1 LSKTADAAWA
11 EVRPYKFYA
20 PVAYAGVIRRARLL
34 DRVAASPGAGV
45 VLLQGPAGHGKT
57 TALQQLKEL
66 QEAEGRV
73 TAWLTFD
80 QGDND
85 PRRFTAQM
93 KAFLDDLAVRAGMDE
108 AKTAR
113 SPRQRHRRDWL
124 VASLA
129 AFTRPVALFFDEF
142 HALTERSALE
152 QFKLLFETA
161 SDRVRVFIGSRSLP
175 DVGLARLVVNNRALI
190 LHGDDLRFTPKE
202 VEEFFASAG
211 DLGIDLDEVD
221 AIYQRTEGWPA
232 ALQLFRLTLGSP
244 HVRKSLGKENLR
256 PPRELAEYLAENV
269 LALQPPR
276 IQEFLLQTS
285 KLTRLSAALCDEVLG
300 WNDSRDILVHLE
312 RSGMF
317 LRCVDPQLGW
327 YKYHTLF
334 SSILAEQLRNES
346 TDGADEV
353 HRRAAH
359 WYMRN
364 GHFEEAVLHATTCRE
379 YDLAADA
386 LNRWASRLVAYAHL
400 QTLEQW
406 SERLPYEKI
415 ASRRDLAIKVA
426 YALVFLRRRQRARPL
441 LDLLRADVDSGTVAS
456 TTNARI
462 VLSMAAMLDNDVQGA
477 YELSEQVPMHDTELT
492 GFPAFELGASSN
504 LRAYCA
510 LIRQEYVLARD
521 YLSQARIYN
530 DHVNAPFSRGYTAA
544 VATVALVMQG
554 HLREALARLRDET
567 SDSVDEPDRSVA
579 AAVSVAAQVWALYEA
594 NELAAAETL
603 FTQHR
608 EVIASSTRFD
618 FLVVAYMSAARLY
631 EALGRPGHAETL
643 LDEVEAIGR
652 ENGWAPLVCTVKW
665 ERVRRVLLQDSVDE
679 AIAIAATARYEPE
692 LPEDWISIGS
702 DVESRELGEIRLAI
716 AVRDLAEAHARID
729 HEFRRQRGRVL
740 RQVKLHL
747 MAALVASRSGDE
759 AGARRHVRT
768 ALGVARPGGYVRV
781 FLDEGAEVLALLQQ
795 ELQHLS
801 ENHRRPPA
809 DPERE
814 FIETLLEAAGAAPEA
829 TPGQFTT
836 ALPVLT
842 DREREMLA
850 LLANGI
856 SNKGIANRLFVSEN
870 TVKFHLKNIYAKLG
884 VTSRVQ
890 AVSAAR
896 QMGIVG

>member
-1 LSKTADAAWA
+1 MRKTADAAWV

-20 PVAYAGVIRRARLL
+20 PVAYAGVIRRARIL
-34 DRVAASPGAGV
+34 DRVAAAPGASV
-45 VLLQGPAGHGKT
+45 ILLQGPAGHGKT

-66 QEAEGRV
+66 QEASGRL
-73 TAWLTFD
+73 TGWLTFD
-80 QGDND
+80 VGDND
-85 PRRFTAQM
+85 PRRFAAQM
-93 KAFLDDLAVRAGMDE
+93 KAFLDDLAARAGMGE
-108 AKTAR
+108 SKPVRNA
-113 SPRQRHRRDWL
+113 RQRHGSNWL
-124 VASLA
+124 VDRLAS
-129 AFTRPVALFFDEF
+129 FTRPMALFFDEF
-142 HALTERSALE
+142 QTLTDRSALE
-152 QFKLLFETA
+152 QFKALFETA
-161 SDRVRVFIGSRSLP
+161 TDRVRVFIGSRSLP

-244 HVRKSLGKENLR
+244 QVRKSLGKENLR

-276 IQEFLLQTS
+276 IQEFLLQTA

-300 WNDSRDILVHLE
+300 WNDSRDVLMHLE

-317 LRCVDPQLGW
+317 LRCVDPQAGW

-334 SSILAEQLRNES
+334 SSILAEQLRTHS
-346 TDGADEV
+346 ADVADEV
-353 HRRAAH
+353 HRRAAR

-386 LNRWASRLVAYAHL
+386 LNRWASRLVACAHL
-400 QTLEQW
+400 NTLEQW
-406 SERLPYEKI
+406 SERLPYDRI

-441 LDLLRADVDSGTVAS
+441 LELLQADVSSGTVGA

-462 VLSMAAMLDNDVQGA
+462 VLSMAAMLDNDVLGA
-477 YELSEQVPMHDTELT
+477 YEISEQVPLHETEST
-492 GFPAFELGASSN
+492 GFAAFELSAAAN

-521 YLSQARIYN
+521 YLAQARIYN
-530 DHVNAPFSRGYTAA
+530 DHVNAPFSRGYTTA
-544 VATVALVMQG
+544 VTTVALVMQG
-554 HLREALARLRDET
+554 HLREALARLRDEANELT
-567 SDSVDEPDRSVA
+567 DEPDRSVA
-579 AAVSVAAQVWALYEA
+579 AAVAVAAQVWALYEA
-594 NELAAAETL
+594 NDLTAAEAL

-618 FLVVAYMSAARLY
+618 FLAVAYVPAARLY
-631 EALGRPGHAETL
+631 EALGRPGHAEGL

-652 ENGWAPLVCTVKW
+652 ENGWTALVSTVKW

-679 AIAIAATARYEPE
+679 AIAIAATARFEPE
-692 LPEDWISIGS
+692 LPEDWVPIGS
-702 DVESRELGEIRLAI
+702 DVESREFGEIRLAI
-716 AVRDLAEAHARID
+716 AVGDLAEASARID
-729 HEFRRQRGRVL
+729 HEVRRQRGRTL
-740 RQVKLHL
+740 RQLKLHL
-747 MAALVASRSGDE
+747 MAALVASRTRDE
-759 AGARRHVRT
+759 AGCRRHVRT
-768 ALGVARPGGYVRV
+768 ALTLARPGGYVRV
-781 FLDEGAEVLALLQQ
+781 FLDEGPEVVSLLQQ
-795 ELQHLS
+795 ELHLLV
-801 ENHRRPPA
+801 ENPRRPSP

-814 FIETLLEAAGAAPEA
+814 FLEAVLTAAGAAAAP
-829 TPGQFTT
+829 THGPMG
-836 ALPVLT
+836 ALPALT
-842 DREREMLA
+842 ERECEMLK

-870 TVKFHLKNIYAKLG
+870 TVKFHLKNIYAKLA

>member
-1 LSKTADAAWA
+1 LRKSADAAWA
-11 EVRPYKFYA
+11 EVRPYKFFA
-20 PVAYAGVIRRARLL
+20 PVAYAGVIRRARIL
-34 DRVAASPGAGV
+34 DRVAAVPGASV

-57 TALQQLKEL
+57 TALQQLKDL
-66 QEAEGRV
+66 QEAEGRLSG
-73 TAWLTFD
+73 WLTFD
-80 QGDND
+80 VGDND
-85 PRRFTAQM
+85 PRRFAAQM
-93 KAFLDDLAVRAGMDE
+93 KAFLDDLAIRAGMADS
-108 AKTAR
+108 KSAR
-113 SPRQRHRRDWL
+113 SPRQRHRSDWL
-124 VASLA
+124 VESLA
-129 AFTRPVALFFDEF
+129 SFKRPLALFFDEF
-142 HALTERSALE
+142 QTLTERSVLE
-152 QFKLLFETA
+152 QFKALFETA
-161 SDRVRVFIGSRSLP
+161 TDRVRVFIGSRSLP

-256 PPRELAEYLAENV
+256 APRELAEYLAENV

-300 WNDSRDILVHLE
+300 WSDSHDVLVQLE

-317 LRCVDPQLGW
+317 LRCVDPQAGW

-334 SSILAEQLRNES
+334 SSILAEQLRVHS
-346 TDGADEV
+346 ADVADEV
-353 HRRAAH
+353 HRRAAR

-386 LNRWASRLVAYAHL
+386 LNRWASRLVACAHL
-400 QTLEQW
+400 NTLEQW

-441 LDLLRADVDSGTVAS
+441 LELLRVDVDGGTVAS

-462 VLSMAAMLDNDVQGA
+462 VLSMAAMLDNDVRGA
-477 YELSEQVPMHDTELT
+477 YELSEQAPLHDTEVT
-492 GFPAFELGASSN
+492 GFPAFELSAAAN

-510 LIRQEYVLARD
+510 LTRQEYVLARD

-530 DHVNAPFSRGYTAA
+530 DHVNAPFSRGYTTA
-544 VATVALVMQG
+544 VTTVALVMQG
-554 HLREALARLRDET
+554 HLREALARLREDTGEPA
-567 SDSVDEPDRSVA
+567 DEPDRSVA
-579 AAVSVAAQVWALYEA
+579 VAVAVAAQVWALYEA
-594 NELAAAETL
+594 NELATAEAL

-618 FLVVAYMSAARLY
+618 FLAVAYLSAARLY
-631 EALGRPGHAETL
+631 EALGRPGHAEAL
-643 LDEVEAIGR
+643 LDEVESIGR
-652 ENGWAPLVCTVKW
+652 ENAWVPLVSTVKW
-665 ERVRRVLLQDSVDE
+665 ERVRRVLLHESVDE
-679 AIAIAATARYEPE
+679 AIAIAATARFDSE
-692 LPEDWISIGS
+692 LPDDWIPIAS
-702 DVESRELGEIRLAI
+702 DVESREFGEIRLAMS
-716 AVRDLAEAHARID
+716 VGDLAEAAARID
-729 HEFRRQRGRVL
+729 YEFRRQRGRTL

-747 MAALVASRSGDE
+747 MAALVASQSGDQ
-759 AGARRHVRT
+759 AVRRRHVRA
-768 ALGVARPGGYVRV
+768 ALGLARPGGYVRV

-795 ELQHLS
+795 ELQVLS
-801 ENHRRPPA
+801 DSSRRPSV
-809 DPERE
+809 DHERE
-814 FIETLLEAAGAAPEA
+814 FLEALLATVGATVAPKGEH
-829 TPGQFTT
+829 TGP
-836 ALPVLT
+836 LPVLT
-842 DREREMLA
+842 ERECEMLT

-870 TVKFHLKNIYAKLG
+870 TVKFHLKNIYAKLS

-896 QMGIVG
+896 QMGIIG